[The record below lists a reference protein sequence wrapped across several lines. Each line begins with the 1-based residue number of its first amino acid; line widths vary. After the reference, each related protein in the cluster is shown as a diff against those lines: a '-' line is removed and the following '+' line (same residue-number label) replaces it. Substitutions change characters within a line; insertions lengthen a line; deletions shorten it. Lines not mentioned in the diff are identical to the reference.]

1 MTSDRL
7 HYLKILAVCYIA
19 WLILFLSIA
28 YSASKLPPINDGLPI
43 DSLIPF
49 LPVSVLFY
57 LTCYIMPFFLFSIAK
72 DWHRINVVLFS
83 LVIAH
88 FIAFTMFLNVPVAVE
103 NPDVN
108 DSIYG
113 QIFSIL
119 NALRFSPW
127 TNNLPSLHVINAFTI
142 AAGSR
147 HQSMGKPL
155 EIFVFAWAAIVA
167 ASTLFAKQHLVIDVA
182 SALLIT
188 AGSWALA
195 TFLYHKVLVRPRDP
209 RSDLWR
215 VCKLAGPWFFFAL
228 FLMFALTVIHW
239 RLTRDWL
246 AICNKFFL

>member
-1 MTSDRL
+1 M
-7 HYLKILAVCYIA
+7 
-19 WLILFLSIA
+19 
-28 YSASKLPPINDGLPI
+28 NDGLPI

-49 LPVSVLFY
+49 LPEFVLFY
-57 LTCYIMPFFLFSIAK
+57 LTCYIMPFFLLSIAK
-72 DWHRINVVLFS
+72 DWHRINLVLFS

-88 FIAFTMFLNVPVAVE
+88 FVAFTMFLNLPVAVE

-113 QIFSIL
+113 EIFSVL
-119 NALRFSPW
+119 NALRFSSW

-147 HQSMGKPL
+147 RQSMGRLL
-155 EIFVFAWAAIVA
+155 EIFVFTWAAIVA

-182 SALLIT
+182 AALVIA

-195 TFLYHKVLVRPRDP
+195 KFLYPKFLARPLDP
-209 RSDLWR
+209 RSELR
-215 VCKLAGPWFFFAL
+215 QLCKLVGPWLLFGL

-239 RLTRDWL
+239 RFTSGWS
-246 AICNKFFL
+246 AIRSNFLL